1 MGRLERKGQ
10 QALKGPL
17 ELLETPVQWA
27 LVAQPGR
34 RVTLDLL
41 DPRASLGHW
50 GLADRWVST
59 AGMETQVSQAPPA
72 PRGRQARQEQSGLPE

>member
-1 MGRLERKGQ
+1 MGPRVNVGRLERKGQ

-17 ELLETPVQWA
+17 ELLGTPVRWV

-41 DPRASLGHW
+41 DPRASLGQ
-50 GLADRWVST
+50 LALLV
-59 AGMETQVSQAPPA
+59 
-72 PRGRQARQEQSGLPE
+72 